1 MPDIGR
7 WHMLDAFADAYYEH
21 SPYCFVANNPI
32 KYIDPD
38 GNIIIDA
45 NGNIVVTTTGQ
56 QKSTGY
62 QQMGNPTV
70 NSDGTQTATFISR
83 TYNVVNIFA
92 DNGTPVQALQ
102 LAVATQINATFDKDG
117 NYINE
122 TAPTGVDNSQFDVAA
137 DCHGYTFTA
146 NKLWINNDR
155 VETILN
161 NDDYS
166 RNVNEGDASAV
177 IFKDQNGDVVH
188 SSGRNADGTYTSNA
202 GVKKTQYNVTLGQA
216 GGDFYTGQAGN
227 TEFVKKNSPNKAM
240 NTTLGTVNDKGV
252 RVISNPDEIKQ
263 FINSLNGN

>member
-1 MPDIGR
+1 VDG
-7 WHMLDAFADAYYEH
+7 FADAYYEH
-21 SPYCFVANNPI
+21 SPYSYVANNPI

-38 GNIIIDA
+38 GNIITDA

-56 QKSTGY
+56 QVKTGY
-62 QQMGNPTV
+62 QQMGSPTV

-102 LAVATQINATFDKDG
+102 IATATQVNATFDKNG
-117 NYINE
+117 NIIGE
-122 TAPTGVDNSQFDVAA
+122 TTPTGVDNSQFDVAS
-137 DCHGYTFTA
+137 DCHGYTFA
-146 NKLWINNDR
+146 ADRLWINNDQ

-166 RNVNEGDASAV
+166 RNVIEGNASAV

-188 SSGRNADGTYTSNA
+188 SSGRNSDGTYTSNA
-202 GVKKTQYNVTLGQA
+202 GVTKTQYNVTLGQA

-227 TEFVKKNSPNKAM
+227 TEFVKKDSPNKAM
-240 NTTLGTVNDKGV
+240 NTTLGTVNNKGL

-263 FINSLNGN
+263 FMNSLKGN